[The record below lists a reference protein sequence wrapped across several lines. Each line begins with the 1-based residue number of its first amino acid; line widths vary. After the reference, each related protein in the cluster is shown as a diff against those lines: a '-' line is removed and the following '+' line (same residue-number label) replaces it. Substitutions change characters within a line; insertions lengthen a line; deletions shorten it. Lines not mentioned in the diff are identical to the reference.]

1 VRFQIR
7 DSRFGLALSE
17 GESAV
22 DALTDFLHVRER
34 ADVRAAIKVIHVGD
48 DGTVDI
54 NYKGLRL
61 YAVPVEEA

>member
-7 DSRFGLALSE
+7 DPHFGLALTE

-22 DALTDFLHVRER
+22 DALTDFVYVRER
-34 ADVRAAIKVIHVGD
+34 ADVRAAIKVVHVED
-48 DGTVDI
+48 DGTVEV

-61 YAVPVEEA
+61 YAVPVEQ